1 MNVMGMALTAQ
12 TGDTVG
18 NVISQA
24 TEVVSATLGWVTDVT
39 GTIMGSGFL
48 FVTTGV
54 LLLGAAVGIMGRL
67 LSRN

>member
-1 MNVMGMALTAQ
+1 MNVMGMALTAAA
-12 TGDTVG
+12 GDTVG
-18 NVISQA
+18 NVIEQA
-24 TEVVSATLGWVTDVT
+24 GTVITATLGWVTDVT

-48 FVTTGV
+48 FVTTGI

>member
-1 MNVMGMALTAQ
+1 MNVMGMALTAN

-18 NVISQA
+18 NVIEQA
-24 TEVVSATLGWVTDVT
+24 GTVVTATLGWVTDVT
-39 GTIMGSGFL
+39 STIMGSGFL
-48 FVTTGV
+48 FVTTGI